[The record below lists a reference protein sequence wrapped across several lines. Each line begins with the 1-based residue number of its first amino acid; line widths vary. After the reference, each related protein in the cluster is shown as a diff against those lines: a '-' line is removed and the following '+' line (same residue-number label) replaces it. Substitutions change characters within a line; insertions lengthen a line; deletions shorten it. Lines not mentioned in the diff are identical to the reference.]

1 MSTEEVLNA
10 LDAVRIAATR
20 VALRDFPAP
29 KPVATN
35 AKAWWR
41 RAYAYAL
48 RECRKGREDRWA
60 NAIRLLRMRRAY
72 IPLYAR
78 AVAPPADRP
87 VLATCAEAVF
97 VRGKVCRD
105 RPLF

>member
-10 LDAVRIAATR
+10 LDAIAATR
-20 VALRDFPAP
+20 VALRFPAP

-60 NAIRLLRMRRAY
+60 NAIRLLRMHRVYTALCAGRGA
-72 IPLYAR
+72 A
-78 AVAPPADRP
+78 APPGPIPTPERQ
-87 VLATCAEAVF
+87 
-97 VRGKVCRD
+97 RGE
-105 RPLF
+105 PAI